1 MNISIK
7 QVLVKPEVS
16 TFIMFIVIM
25 VGFYFANP
33 RFLDERNIRIV
44 MGITPEYIIVAIGIA
59 ILMISGEFD
68 LSVGSVFALVP
79 MAIVQLTHQ
88 GFNIWFSIALG
99 LSIGIIIGFINGFIT
114 LRFGIPSFI
123 ATLGMLYI
131 ARSLTT
137 VATAGFPPPFPHE
150 LPNEMFVYQFELFRA
165 SLYWSLLVAVI
176 LGILLHRSNLGNWIY
191 ATGGDV
197 IAASSMGIK
206 TNNIKMFCFILCGFL
221 AGFAGMIQTFRLEAP
236 LPSQG
241 YLLELES
248 IAAAVIG
255 GVSLFGGIG
264 TVIGAMIGAIL
275 IRFLESGI
283 IMARIDA
290 EWFRAGLGTLIILS
304 VVFNTYISRRA
315 TQIGIKIIKMLDSNI
330 IECKKL
336 NKSLWCS
343 CTQKF

>member
-79 MAIVQLTHQ
+79 MAIVQLPHQ
-88 GFNIWFSIALG
+88 GFNIWLSIALG

-315 TQIGIKIIKMLDSNI
+315 TQIGIKN
-330 IECKKL
+330 
-336 NKSLWCS
+336 N
-343 CTQKF
+343 

>member
-165 SLYWSLLVAVI
+165 SLYWSLLVAII
-176 LGILLHRSNLGNWIY
+176 LGIMLHRSNLGNWIY

-206 TNNIKMFCFILCGFL
+206 TNNIIMFCFVLCGFL

-315 TQIGIKIIKMLDSNI
+315 TQIGLKN
-330 IECKKL
+330 
-336 NKSLWCS
+336 N
-343 CTQKF
+343 

>member
-7 QVLVKPEVS
+7 QILVKPEVS
-16 TFIMFIVIM
+16 TFIMFFVIM
-25 VGFYFANP
+25 IGFYFANP

-165 SLYWSLLVAVI
+165 SLYWSLLVAII

-264 TVIGAMIGAIL
+264 TVIGAMIGAVL

-315 TQIGIKIIKMLDSNI
+315 TQIGIKN
-330 IECKKL
+330 
-336 NKSLWCS
+336 N
-343 CTQKF
+343 

>member
-7 QVLVKPEVS
+7 QILVKPEVS
-16 TFIMFIVIM
+16 TFIMFIFIM
-25 VGFYFANP
+25 VGFYFTNP

-88 GFNIWFSIALG
+88 GFNIWVSIALG

-137 VATAGFPPPFPHE
+137 VATGGFPPPFPHE
-150 LPNEMFVYQFELFRA
+150 LPNELFVYQFDLFRA
-165 SLYWSLLVAVI
+165 SLYWSLLVAVV
-176 LGILLHRSNLGNWIY
+176 LGIMLHRSNLGNWIY

-197 IAASSMGIK
+197 IATK
-206 TNNIKMFCFILCGFL
+206 RD
-221 AGFAGMIQTFRLEAP
+221 Q
-236 LPSQG
+236 
-241 YLLELES
+241 
-248 IAAAVIG
+248 
-255 GVSLFGGIG
+255 
-264 TVIGAMIGAIL
+264 
-275 IRFLESGI
+275 
-283 IMARIDA
+283 
-290 EWFRAGLGTLIILS
+290 
-304 VVFNTYISRRA
+304 
-315 TQIGIKIIKMLDSNI
+315 
-330 IECKKL
+330 
-336 NKSLWCS
+336 
-343 CTQKF
+343 

>member
-1 MNISIK
+1 MNNSIK

-16 TFIMFIVIM
+16 TFLMFIVIM

-79 MAIVQLTHQ
+79 MTIVQLTHQ
-88 GFNIWFSIALG
+88 GFNIWLSIALG

-137 VATAGFPPPFPHE
+137 VATGGFPPPFPHE
-150 LPNEMFVYQFELFRA
+150 LPNELFVYQFDLFRA
-165 SLYWSLLVAVI
+165 SLYWSLLVAVV
-176 LGILLHRSNLGNWIY
+176 LGIMLHRSNLGNWIY

-206 TNNIKMFCFILCGFL
+206 TNNIKMFCFVLCGFL

-275 IRFLESGI
+275 IRFLG
-283 IMARIDA
+283 
-290 EWFRAGLGTLIILS
+290 FRTLFKNAFHGLRS
-304 VVFNTYISRRA
+304 
-315 TQIGIKIIKMLDSNI
+315 
-330 IECKKL
+330 
-336 NKSLWCS
+336 
-343 CTQKF
+343 

>member
-304 VVFNTYISRRA
+304 VVFNTFISRRA
-315 TQIGIKIIKMLDSNI
+315 TQIGIKN
-330 IECKKL
+330 
-336 NKSLWCS
+336 N
-343 CTQKF
+343 

>member
-88 GFNIWFSIALG
+88 GFNIWLSIALG

-165 SLYWSLLVAVI
+165 SLYWSLLVAII

-315 TQIGIKIIKMLDSNI
+315 TQIGIKN
-330 IECKKL
+330 
-336 NKSLWCS
+336 N
-343 CTQKF
+343 

>member
-88 GFNIWFSIALG
+88 GFNIWLSIALG
-99 LSIGIIIGFINGFIT
+99 LSIGIVIGFINGFIT

-315 TQIGIKIIKMLDSNI
+315 TQIGIKN
-330 IECKKL
+330 
-336 NKSLWCS
+336 N
-343 CTQKF
+343 

>member
-1 MNISIK
+1 MDISLK

-88 GFNIWFSIALG
+88 GFNIWLSIALG

-315 TQIGIKIIKMLDSNI
+315 TQIGIKN
-330 IECKKL
+330 
-336 NKSLWCS
+336 N
-343 CTQKF
+343 

>member
-7 QVLVKPEVS
+7 QILVKPEVS

-25 VGFYFANP
+25 VGFYIANP

-79 MAIVQLTHQ
+79 MTIVQLTHQ
-88 GFNIWFSIALG
+88 GFNIWVSIALG

-165 SLYWSLLVAVI
+165 SLYWSLLVAII
-176 LGILLHRSNLGNWIY
+176 LGIMLHRSNLGNWIY

-206 TNNIKMFCFILCGFL
+206 TNNI
-221 AGFAGMIQTFRLEAP
+221 RP
-236 LPSQG
+236 
-241 YLLELES
+241 
-248 IAAAVIG
+248 
-255 GVSLFGGIG
+255 
-264 TVIGAMIGAIL
+264 
-275 IRFLESGI
+275 
-283 IMARIDA
+283 
-290 EWFRAGLGTLIILS
+290 
-304 VVFNTYISRRA
+304 
-315 TQIGIKIIKMLDSNI
+315 
-330 IECKKL
+330 
-336 NKSLWCS
+336 
-343 CTQKF
+343 

>member
-1 MNISIK
+1 MDIYIK

-25 VGFYFANP
+25 VGFFFANP

-150 LPNEMFVYQFELFRA
+150 LPNEMFVYQFDLFRA
-165 SLYWSLLVAVI
+165 SLYWSLLVAVV
-176 LGILLHRSNLGNWIY
+176 LGIMLHRSNLGNWIY

-264 TVIGAMIGAIL
+264 TVIGAMIGAVL

-315 TQIGIKIIKMLDSNI
+315 TQIGIKN
-330 IECKKL
+330 
-336 NKSLWCS
+336 N
-343 CTQKF
+343 

>member
-1 MNISIK
+1 MNNSIK

-165 SLYWSLLVAVI
+165 SLYWSLLVAII

-264 TVIGAMIGAIL
+264 TVIGAMIGAVL

-315 TQIGIKIIKMLDSNI
+315 TQIGIKN
-330 IECKKL
+330 
-336 NKSLWCS
+336 N
-343 CTQKF
+343 

>member
-1 MNISIK
+1 MNNSIK

-315 TQIGIKIIKMLDSNI
+315 TQIGIKN
-330 IECKKL
+330 
-336 NKSLWCS
+336 N
-343 CTQKF
+343 

>member
-7 QVLVKPEVS
+7 QILVKPEVS

-25 VGFYFANP
+25 VGFYIANP

-79 MAIVQLTHQ
+79 MTIVQLTHQ
-88 GFNIWFSIALG
+88 GFNIWVSIALG

-150 LPNEMFVYQFELFRA
+150 LPNELFVYQFELFRA
-165 SLYWSLLVAVI
+165 SLYWSLLVAII
-176 LGILLHRSNLGNWIY
+176 LGIMLHRSNLGNWIY

-206 TNNIKMFCFILCGFL
+206 TKNIKMFCFVLCGFL

-236 LPSQG
+236 LPTQG

-264 TVIGAMIGAIL
+264 TVFGAMIGAIL

-290 EWFRAGLGTLIILS
+290 EWFRAGLGTLIIMS

-315 TQIGIKIIKMLDSNI
+315 TQIGLKN
-330 IECKKL
+330 
-336 NKSLWCS
+336 N
-343 CTQKF
+343 

>member
-1 MNISIK
+1 MGFPFFFNNKKLKLMNISIK
-7 QVLVKPEVS
+7 QILVKPEVS

-88 GFNIWFSIALG
+88 GFNIWLSIALG

-315 TQIGIKIIKMLDSNI
+315 TQIGIKN
-330 IECKKL
+330 
-336 NKSLWCS
+336 N
-343 CTQKF
+343 

>member
-1 MNISIK
+1 MNNSIK

-99 LSIGIIIGFINGFIT
+99 LSIGILIGFINGFIT

-264 TVIGAMIGAIL
+264 TVIGAMIGAVL

-315 TQIGIKIIKMLDSNI
+315 TQIGIKN
-330 IECKKL
+330 
-336 NKSLWCS
+336 N
-343 CTQKF
+343 

>member
-88 GFNIWFSIALG
+88 GFNIWLSIALG

-137 VATAGFPPPFPHE
+137 VATGGFPPPFPHE

-315 TQIGIKIIKMLDSNI
+315 TQIGIKN
-330 IECKKL
+330 
-336 NKSLWCS
+336 N
-343 CTQKF
+343 

>member
-1 MNISIK
+1 MDISIK

-315 TQIGIKIIKMLDSNI
+315 TQIGIKN
-330 IECKKL
+330 
-336 NKSLWCS
+336 N
-343 CTQKF
+343 

>member
-1 MNISIK
+1 
-7 QVLVKPEVS
+7 
-16 TFIMFIVIM
+16 MFIVIM
-25 VGFYFANP
+25 AGFYFANP

-88 GFNIWFSIALG
+88 GFNIWLSIALG

-315 TQIGIKIIKMLDSNI
+315 TQIGIKN
-330 IECKKL
+330 
-336 NKSLWCS
+336 N
-343 CTQKF
+343 

>member
-7 QVLVKPEVS
+7 QILVKPEVS
-16 TFIMFIVIM
+16 TFIMCIVIM
-25 VGFYFANP
+25 VGFYIANP

-150 LPNEMFVYQFELFRA
+150 LPNEMFVHQFELFRA
-165 SLYWSLLVAVI
+165 SLYWSLLVAII

-315 TQIGIKIIKMLDSNI
+315 TQIGIKN
-330 IECKKL
+330 
-336 NKSLWCS
+336 N
-343 CTQKF
+343 

>member
-1 MNISIK
+1 MDISIK

-165 SLYWSLLVAVI
+165 SLYWSLLVAII

-315 TQIGIKIIKMLDSNI
+315 TQIGLKN
-330 IECKKL
+330 
-336 NKSLWCS
+336 N
-343 CTQKF
+343 

>member
-1 MNISIK
+1 MNNSIK

-88 GFNIWFSIALG
+88 GFNIWLSIALG

-165 SLYWSLLVAVI
+165 SLYWSLLVAII

-304 VVFNTYISRRA
+304 VGFNTYISRRA
-315 TQIGIKIIKMLDSNI
+315 TQIGIKN
-330 IECKKL
+330 
-336 NKSLWCS
+336 N
-343 CTQKF
+343 

>member
-165 SLYWSLLVAVI
+165 SLYWSLLVAII

-315 TQIGIKIIKMLDSNI
+315 TQIGIKN
-330 IECKKL
+330 
-336 NKSLWCS
+336 N
-343 CTQKF
+343 

>member
-88 GFNIWFSIALG
+88 GFNIWLSIALG

-206 TNNIKMFCFILCGFL
+206 TNNIKMFCFVLCGFL

-315 TQIGIKIIKMLDSNI
+315 TQIGIKN
-330 IECKKL
+330 
-336 NKSLWCS
+336 N
-343 CTQKF
+343 

>member
-88 GFNIWFSIALG
+88 GFNIWLSIALG

-137 VATAGFPPPFPHE
+137 DATAGFPPPFPHV

-275 IRFLESGI
+275 IRLLESGI

-315 TQIGIKIIKMLDSNI
+315 TQIGIKN
-330 IECKKL
+330 
-336 NKSLWCS
+336 N
-343 CTQKF
+343 

>member
-315 TQIGIKIIKMLDSNI
+315 TQIGIKN
-330 IECKKL
+330 
-336 NKSLWCS
+336 N
-343 CTQKF
+343 

>member
-1 MNISIK
+1 MNNSIK

-165 SLYWSLLVAVI
+165 SLYWSLLVAII

-315 TQIGIKIIKMLDSNI
+315 TQIGIKN
-330 IECKKL
+330 
-336 NKSLWCS
+336 N
-343 CTQKF
+343 

>member
-7 QVLVKPEVS
+7 QILVKSEVS

-88 GFNIWFSIALG
+88 GFNIWVSIALG

-315 TQIGIKIIKMLDSNI
+315 TQIGIKN
-330 IECKKL
+330 
-336 NKSLWCS
+336 N
-343 CTQKF
+343 

>member
-1 MNISIK
+1 
-7 QVLVKPEVS
+7 
-16 TFIMFIVIM
+16 M
-25 VGFYFANP
+25 VYAKEIYKGKF
-33 RFLDERNIRIV
+33 
-44 MGITPEYIIVAIGIA
+44 M
-59 ILMISGEFD
+59 
-68 LSVGSVFALVP
+68 
-79 MAIVQLTHQ
+79 
-88 GFNIWFSIALG
+88 
-99 LSIGIIIGFINGFIT
+99 IGIIVGFVNGFIT

-150 LPNEMFVYQFELFRA
+150 LPNELFVYQFELFRA
-165 SLYWSLLVAVI
+165 SLYWALLVAVI
-176 LGILLHRSNLGNWIY
+176 LGIMLHRSNVGNWIY
-191 ATGGDV
+191 ATGGDTD
-197 IAASSMGIK
+197 AAASMGIK
-206 TNNIKMFCFILCGFL
+206 TKNVKMFCFILCGFL

-264 TVIGAMIGAIL
+264 TVFGACIGAIL

-290 EWFRAGLGTLIILS
+290 EWFRAGLGSLIIIS
-304 VVFNTYISRRA
+304 VIFNTYISRRA
-315 TQIGIKIIKMLDSNI
+315 TRIGQ
-330 IECKKL
+330 
-336 NKSLWCS
+336 NKA
-343 CTQKF
+343 KE

>member
-1 MNISIK
+1 MNNSIK

-114 LRFGIPSFI
+114 LKFGIPSFI

-165 SLYWSLLVAVI
+165 SLYWSLLVAII

-264 TVIGAMIGAIL
+264 TVIGAMIGAVL

-315 TQIGIKIIKMLDSNI
+315 TQIGIKN
-330 IECKKL
+330 
-336 NKSLWCS
+336 N
-343 CTQKF
+343 

>member
-88 GFNIWFSIALG
+88 GVNIWLSIALG

-315 TQIGIKIIKMLDSNI
+315 TQIGIKN
-330 IECKKL
+330 
-336 NKSLWCS
+336 N
-343 CTQKF
+343 

>member
-1 MNISIK
+1 MNNSIK

-79 MAIVQLTHQ
+79 MTIVQLTHQ

-315 TQIGIKIIKMLDSNI
+315 TQIGIKN
-330 IECKKL
+330 
-336 NKSLWCS
+336 N
-343 CTQKF
+343 

>member
-165 SLYWSLLVAVI
+165 SLYWSLLVAII

-315 TQIGIKIIKMLDSNI
+315 TQIGLKN
-330 IECKKL
+330 
-336 NKSLWCS
+336 N
-343 CTQKF
+343 

>member
-1 MNISIK
+1 MDISIK

-264 TVIGAMIGAIL
+264 TVIGAMIGAVL

-315 TQIGIKIIKMLDSNI
+315 TQIGIKN
-330 IECKKL
+330 
-336 NKSLWCS
+336 N
-343 CTQKF
+343 

>member
-206 TNNIKMFCFILCGFL
+206 TNNIKMFCFVLCGFL

-315 TQIGIKIIKMLDSNI
+315 TQIGLKN
-330 IECKKL
+330 
-336 NKSLWCS
+336 N
-343 CTQKF
+343 

>member
-1 MNISIK
+1 MDISIK

-165 SLYWSLLVAVI
+165 SLYWSLLVAII

-206 TNNIKMFCFILCGFL
+206 TNNIKMFCFVLCGFL

-315 TQIGIKIIKMLDSNI
+315 TQIGLKN
-330 IECKKL
+330 
-336 NKSLWCS
+336 N
-343 CTQKF
+343 